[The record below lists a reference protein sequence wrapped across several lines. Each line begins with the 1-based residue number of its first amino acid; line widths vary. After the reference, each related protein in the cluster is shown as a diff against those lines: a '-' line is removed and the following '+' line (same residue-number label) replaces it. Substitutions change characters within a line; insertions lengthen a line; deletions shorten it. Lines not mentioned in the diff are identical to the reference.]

1 MRLSG
6 GSTIQLSSGVY
17 SFPENGGSALITV
30 TRSGDLS
37 SPASVDYVTE
47 DDPAE
52 IRCDETVANQGKAFA
67 RCDYATTVDTLT
79 FASGEFSKTFSIP
92 LVDDAY
98 AEGVETVGLRL
109 SNAIGANLGTQT
121 TAFLRIVDDNF
132 TPGVNPINSSPFFVR
147 QQYLDFLSREPE
159 QAGFD
164 AWLSVLNACS
174 DVNNNPA
181 CDRITVSSS
190 FFRSTEFQ
198 LKGFFVF
205 KFYRLT
211 LNRLPTYAEIAAD
224 MRKVTGQT
232 SDEVF
237 AKRDAFT
244 RAWVLRQ
251 DFRDRF
257 DQLNNGDFV
266 DRLLRNAAIELL
278 TSGATRDSLLDDLQA
293 SRKTRTEV
301 LRTLIEH
308 SEVDAAQYNGAFVAM
323 QYYGYLRRTP
333 EAQGYQNWLT
343 YLNTHPGDF
352 REMVNG
358 FMNSTEY
365 RLRFGP

>member
-1 MRLSG
+1 MRQSG
-6 GSTIQLSSGVY
+6 NSTIQFSSPTFSVR
-17 SFPENGGSALITV
+17 EDAVRAVITV
-30 TRSGDLS
+30 SRTGDISGN
-37 SPASVDYVTE
+37 ASIEYRTV
-47 DDPAE
+47 DDPAPV
-52 IRCDETVANQGKAFA
+52 RCDQTVTNQGSAYA

-79 FASGEFSKTFSIP
+79 FGSGEASKTFSIP

-98 AEGVETVGLRL
+98 AEGNETVMLRL
-109 SNAIGANLGTQT
+109 SNATGANLGTQV
-121 TAFLRIVDDNF
+121 TATLTINDDN
-132 TPGVNPINSSPFFVR
+132 TSPGTNPINSSPFFVR
-147 QQYLDFLSREPE
+147 QTYLDFLSREPE
-159 QAGFD
+159 PAGFN
-164 AWLSVLNACS
+164 AWLSVLNGCS

-205 KFYRLT
+205 KFYQLT
-211 LNRLPTYAEIAAD
+211 LNRLPSYTEIAAD
-224 MRKVTGQT
+224 MRRVTGQT

-266 DRLLRNAAIELL
+266 DRLLRNAGIELL
-278 TSGATRDSLLDDLQA
+278 TSGATRASLLDDLQA

-301 LRTLIEH
+301 LRALIEH